1 MPAKPFR
8 IYLSH
13 TIRGTQG
20 DKATPGAMRRNM
32 KAAVKAG
39 ECLEAYF
46 LDWEKMYGLCKIE
59 LYVPGAHDAFPQAA
73 MARGWL
79 SIDQVLDLDCD
90 IIDTCD
96 MMLVRGNYLSTGMIY
111 EIDHA
116 SQVGIPTFQFDKVNK
131 KVMADV
137 YDTIHL
143 IIKGDL

>member
-20 DKATPGAMRRNM
+20 DKATPGLMRRNM
-32 KAAVKAG
+32 QAAIKTG
-39 ECLEAYF
+39 EHLDAYF
-46 LDWEKMYGLCKIE
+46 LDWEKMYGLCKIN
-59 LYVPGAHDAFPQAA
+59 LYVPGVHDDFPQAA
-73 MARGWL
+73 MAREWL
-79 SIDQVLDLDCD
+79 SIAQVLDLDCD

-96 MMLVRGNYLSTGMIY
+96 MMLVRGNYISGGMRY
-111 EIDHA
+111 EIEHA
-116 SQVGIPTFQFDKVNK
+116 AEVGIPTFQFDKVSK